1 MDATILVVDD
11 EVDVRTL
18 CRVNLE
24 YEGYSVL
31 EATDGR
37 EGVEM
42 AKAHK
47 PDLILLDLMMPEM
60 DGWQVIEA
68 LKQRPDTMQI
78 PVVLLTAKTDEA
90 SQLRGFQEGIID
102 YITKPFNPLVLSRY
116 VEKALNEDEEEARR
130 RKELI
135 SEELKRLQELRKKEE
150 GDHGA

>member
-1 MDATILVVDD
+1 MEATILVVDD

-24 YEGYSVL
+24 YEGYSVV
-31 EATDGR
+31 EATNGR
-37 EGVEM
+37 EGLDM
-42 AKAHK
+42 ARLHK

-60 DGWQVIEA
+60 DGWQVITA
-68 LKQRPDTMQI
+68 LKDRPDTMNI

>member
-1 MDATILVVDD
+1 MGATILVVDD

-31 EATDGR
+31 EASDGR
-37 EGVEM
+37 EGFEI
-42 AKAHK
+42 AKSHK

-60 DGWQVIEA
+60 DGWQVIAA
-68 LKQRPDTMQI
+68 LKERPDTEHI
-78 PVVLLTAKTDEA
+78 PVVLLTAKTDES
-90 SQLRGFQEGIID
+90 SQLRGFQEGVID

-116 VEKALNEDEEEARR
+116 VEKALNEDEEEAQR

-150 GDHGA
+150 GEHGT

>member
-1 MDATILVVDD
+1 MATILVVDD

-24 YEGYSVL
+24 YEGYGVIEANDGQQGL
-31 EATDGR
+31 EVARR
-37 EGVEM
+37 E
-42 AKAHK
+42 K
-47 PDLILLDLMMPEM
+47 PDLILLDLMMPNL

-68 LKQRPDTMQI
+68 LKEDESTARI

-90 SQLRGFQEGIID
+90 SQLRGFQEGVFD

-116 VEKALNEDEEEARR
+116 VEKALNEDQEEAERR
-130 RKELI
+130 RQLI
-135 SEELKRLQELRKKEE
+135 SEELKRMQELRKKEE